1 MPQSRSSMHSRS
13 PTWPSP
19 TTTTWSERGTARR
32 PSSPVRLRP
41 ISRSTR
47 PPVNAAANSSATSML
62 SEIVTLNHSGPCWT
76 SGFGS
81 TVTSVLT
88 AP

>member
-1 MPQSRSSMHSRS
+1 M
-13 PTWPSP
+13 
-19 TTTTWSERGTARR
+19 TWSERGTTRR

-41 ISRSTR
+41 TSRSTS
-47 PPVNAAANSSATSML
+47 PPVNAAANTSATII
-62 SEIVTLNHSGPCWT
+62 EIETATLYHFGPSST

>member
-1 MPQSRSSMHSRS
+1 M
-13 PTWPSP
+13 
-19 TTTTWSERGTARR
+19 
-32 PSSPVRLRP
+32 
-41 ISRSTR
+41 
-47 PPVNAAANSSATSML
+47 NAAANSSAISILT
-62 SEIVTLNHSGPCWT
+62 EIVTLNHFGPSST

>member
-1 MPQSRSSMHSRS
+1 M
-13 PTWPSP
+13 
-19 TTTTWSERGTARR
+19 
-32 PSSPVRLRP
+32 
-41 ISRSTR
+41 
-47 PPVNAAANSSATSML
+47 NAAANTSATII
-62 SEIVTLNHSGPCWT
+62 EIETATLYHFGPSST

>member
-1 MPQSRSSMHSRS
+1 M
-13 PTWPSP
+13 
-19 TTTTWSERGTARR
+19 
-32 PSSPVRLRP
+32 RLRP
-41 ISRSTR
+41 ISRSTS
-47 PPVNAAANSSATSML
+47 PPVNAAANSSAISML
-62 SEIVTLNHSGPCWT
+62 NEMTTLNHSGPSCT